1 MKYDDKIHFHHV
13 MVVSRSLDSANCVTW
28 SLMDNPGRH
37 DTNHVT
43 NSISKSI
50 GSLRSY
56 RKDVSASRSIAKS
69 AIMLWNG
76 IHASCGSF
84 LLRDINFPFHGN
96 SNQFTIHAAS
106 IYAQPRAVVIRAA
119 NQKLSSEQP
128 TGCPSM
134 QQAETSTHSLKRGWT
149 VGKYRRNRYTGRRG
163 WDEWEDVRNVLGG
176 CWLVVSFVDVS
187 SSFCSVAHTC
197 VYTTLYT

>member
-1 MKYDDKIHFHHV
+1 

-43 NSISKSI
+43 GLISKSI
-50 GSLRSY
+50 GSLRSC

-84 LLRDINFPFHGN
+84 PKGYKLPVPR
-96 SNQFTIHAAS
+96 QFQPIYYSCCFDVRPAAGCCD
-106 IYAQPRAVVIRAA
+106 
-119 NQKLSSEQP
+119 
-128 TGCPSM
+128 TGSQSKTLVRTTDRLWPSM

-149 VGKYRRNRYTGRRG
+149 VGKYRRKRYIGRRW
-163 WDEWEDVRNVLGG
+163 WDEWENVRNVVDG

-187 SSFCSVAHTC
+187 SSVCSVAHTY
-197 VYTTLYT
+197 VYATMYI